1 MLTFIKTQFDRF
13 VRWLF
18 ASWDT
23 NAVTGEA
30 IICMIDIANYSSWCK
45 RFRSSPEH
53 IYRMMFEYNE
63 NICMYLHKYNK
74 LRKIELVGDSM
85 VVIGTINDTPSHSQ
99 NVYLQMLAFSSD
111 VLAYVPRMKADFD
124 DESIS
129 LRIGMHVG
137 YIHGGYIRHPR
148 RFQIFGNPINVASR
162 LQSRT
167 EDGSVLITNKSADRA
182 SMQRHSSHSST
193 EGDTARPSVG
203 GDMDEWFPMFGHDAL
218 FSSEEA
224 ENIRT
229 SEDFHKVAR
238 MKRILVGCESFK
250 GVGNYMVSRL
260 C

>member
-1 MLTFIKTQFDRF
+1 MLTFIKYQFSRF
-13 VRWLF
+13 VRWLLSF
-18 ASWDT
+18 WDT

-30 IICMIDIANYSSWCK
+30 IICMIDISNYSAWCK
-45 RFRSSPEH
+45 RFRTSPEH
-53 IYRMMFEYNE
+53 IYHMMFTYNE
-63 NICMYLHKYNK
+63 NICSYLRRYDK

-85 VVIGTINDTPSHSQ
+85 VVIGMLNDTLSHSQ
-99 NVYLQMLAFSSD
+99 NVSLQMLAFSSD

-167 EDGSVLITNKSADRA
+167 EDGSVLITNKSTDML
-182 SMQRHSSHSST
+182 SMQRHNSHSST
-193 EGDTARPSVG
+193 ECDTGHPSVS
-203 GDMDEWFPMFGHDAL
+203 GDMDEWCPMFGHDAL
-218 FSSEEA
+218 FLSGEDGA
-224 ENIRT
+224 IRT
-229 SEDFHKVAR
+229 SEDFDKVSK
-238 MKRILVGCESFK
+238 MTRISVGCESLK

-260 C
+260 Y